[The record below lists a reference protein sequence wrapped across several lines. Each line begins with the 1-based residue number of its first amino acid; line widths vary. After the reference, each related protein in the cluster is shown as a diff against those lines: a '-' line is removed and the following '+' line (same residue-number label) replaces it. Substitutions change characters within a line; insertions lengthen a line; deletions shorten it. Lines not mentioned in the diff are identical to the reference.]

1 MGDYRLNPPDPRIL
15 VHWAGMPIQALFFD
29 VGNTLL
35 FRDMDT
41 VLRPLHEMKLFPS
54 LDLLNAVERSTKR
67 EFDSLVE
74 SHSALDHG
82 FWWIYYS
89 HLLSELGIANEK
101 ICADLVGGTRI
112 SANWRV
118 IRPGTRATL
127 LRLARNYRL
136 GVISNADG
144 KINEI
149 LRQSGIED
157 CFESITDSGIVGREK
172 PHPAIFEA
180 AVRSVG
186 VPANH
191 SLYLGD
197 IYCVDYLGATG
208 FGMHSVLFDVPGAYR
223 DKGLPRV
230 ETLEEFETQ
239 LSRF

>member
-1 MGDYRLNPPDPRIL
+1 
-15 VHWAGMPIQALFFD
+15 MPIQAIFFD

-41 VLRPLHEMKLFPS
+41 VLRPLHEMNFFPS

-74 SHSALDHG
+74 SHSAMDHG

-89 HLLSELGIANEK
+89 HLLNELGIANDG
-101 ICADLVGGTRI
+101 ICADLVGRTRI
-112 SANWRV
+112 SANWSV
-118 IRPGTRATL
+118 IRPGTRETL
-127 LRLARNYRL
+127 LRLARTYRL

-149 LRQSGIED
+149 LRRRGIAD
-157 CFESITDSGIVGREK
+157 CFTSITDSGLVGQEK

-180 AVRSVG
+180 AVGSLG
-186 VPANH
+186 VAANH

-197 IYCVDYLGATG
+197 VYCVDYLGATR
-208 FGMHSVLFDVPGAYR
+208 FGMSSVLFDVPGAYKN
-223 DKGLPRV
+223 KGLPRV
-230 ETLEEFETQ
+230 ESLDEFEVQ
-239 LSRF
+239 LSHFCGPSANTPRS